1 MSRWGALPRWG
12 WASFADSVRR
22 SSSAADLYPA
32 PAVRG
37 DKSLRLAGSRRTIAQ
52 DGNVFQ
58 RAAEARLRL
67 GVIEVDE
74 PLADPLLARIVSGPN
89 ESANEA
95 RP

>member
-1 MSRWGALPRWG
+1 MGLG
-12 WASFADSVRR
+12 LVRR
-22 SSSAADLYPA
+22 LGKAPPRPRPICILRLPFAAIN
-32 PAVRG
+32 
-37 DKSLRLAGSRRTIAQ
+37 LRLAGSRRTIAQ

-95 RP
+95 RPRLGKVP